1 MHQAM
6 VAVNNIL
13 DNLERDKGKKI
24 SKYHLRNEQ
33 WTVNLSSKIG
43 KFPIYFIYLTG
54 EKKILPKKATRNVT
68 LAALL
73 IEEVTKKL
81 ATE

>member
-33 WTVNLSSKIG
+33 WMVNLSLKIG
-43 KFPIYFIYLTG
+43 KIPI
-54 EKKILPKKATRNVT
+54 
-68 LAALL
+68 
-73 IEEVTKKL
+73 
-81 ATE
+81 